1 MKTQNRVYYLY
12 TFVAVIL
19 LSTLTSCKKDEI
31 SSSIE
36 GNGFEVEFLFEKDGI
51 RVYRFIDGSSTHY
64 FTSKGETITTQHYGK
79 TSYDENIN

>member
-1 MKTQNRVYYLY
+1 METKMKYLY
-12 TFVAVIL
+12 GLIVVSL
-19 LSTLTSCKKDEI
+19 LTLTSCKKDEI

-64 FTSKGETITTQHYGK
+64 FTSKGETISSQQHGK

>member
-1 MKTQNRVYYLY
+1 METKMKYLY
-12 TFVAVIL
+12 GLIVVSLLTF
-19 LSTLTSCKKDEI
+19 TSCKKDEI

-64 FTSKGETITTQHYGK
+64 FTSRGETISQQNSGK